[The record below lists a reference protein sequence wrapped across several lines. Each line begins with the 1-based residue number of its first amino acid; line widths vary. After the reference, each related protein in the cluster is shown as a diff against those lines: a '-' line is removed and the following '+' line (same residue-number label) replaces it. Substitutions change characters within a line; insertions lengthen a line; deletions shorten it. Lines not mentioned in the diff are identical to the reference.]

1 MKKLFVIALF
11 SLLYV
16 QPAFALT
23 DEQKAARIA
32 FVNEFVRELSVAQQL
47 RELLEKNSALD
58 ISGPSEIS
66 NILRTSTQALSE
78 LKTTKR
84 LLDEDQLDPATDTIR
99 VDLRKIYEQ
108 KLAMNQ
114 EIIEDA
120 KALLVGATSDTE
132 RNIDYD
138 ALATKVS
145 ELTSRNDE
153 LDEAIFDLSKDVGV
167 SLIDDRQN
175 ERGLLDHLIVAKTER
190 QQIAKT
196 IETSFRSSRG
206 EKDKNYTT
214 SAAWLIHDEF
224 VNSKYKSADDPW

>member
-1 MKKLFVIALF
+1 MRGRSQDQGGMF
-11 SLLYV
+11 SYIHPEKRI
-16 QPAFALT
+16 PAYH
-23 DEQKAARIA
+23 
-32 FVNEFVRELSVAQQL
+32 
-47 RELLEKNSALD
+47 
-58 ISGPSEIS
+58 P
-66 NILRTSTQALSE
+66 
-78 LKTTKR
+78 
-84 LLDEDQLDPATDTIR
+84 
-99 VDLRKIYEQ
+99 LRKIYEQ

-175 ERGLLDHLIVAKTER
+175 ERGLLDHLIVAKLNVSKSR
-190 QQIAKT
+190 KQSKLYLDRAGAKR
-196 IETSFRSSRG
+196 IRIILRVRRGSSMMSF
-206 EKDKNYTT
+206 
-214 SAAWLIHDEF
+214 
-224 VNSKYKSADDPW
+224 